1 MPQDYSALTP
11 EQIAQ
16 LQALA
21 ELPDELIDTSDTP
34 EIPADA
40 KGEVGKFYRPVKIK
54 VTLELDAFVLDWFM
68 LSVKG
73 GKGYQKVIN
82 QALMDHIRRQQIA
95 DRVRD

>member
-1 MPQDYSALTP
+1 MPHNYPMLTA
-11 EQIAQ
+11 EQISE

-21 ELPDELIDTSDTP
+21 ELPDELIDTSD
-34 EIPADA
+34 IPSVEFTA

-73 GKGYQKVIN
+73 GKGYQEVIN

>member
-1 MPQDYSALTP
+1 MPQNYPKLTA
-11 EQIAQ
+11 EQINE

-21 ELPDELIDTSDTP
+21 ELPDELIDTSDMP
-34 EIPADA
+34 EIPAGA

-73 GKGYQKVIN
+73 GKGYQQAIN

>member
-1 MPQDYSALTP
+1 MKKGYSRLTA
-11 EQIAQ
+11 EQIEQ

-21 ELPDELIDTSDTP
+21 ELPDELIDTSD
-34 EIPADA
+34 IPSVEFTA

-73 GKGYQKVIN
+73 GKGYQQAIN

-95 DRVRD
+95 GRVRD

>member
-1 MPQDYSALTP
+1 MPQNCPMLTA

-34 EIPADA
+34 EIPASA
-40 KGEVGKFYRPVKIK
+40 KGEVGKFYRPVKIE

-73 GKGYQKVIN
+73 GEGYQQVIN

>member
-1 MPQDYSALTP
+1 MKKGYSKLTA
-11 EQIAQ
+11 EQINE

-21 ELPDELIDTSDTP
+21 ELPDELIDTSD
-34 EIPADA
+34 IPPVDFTS
-40 KGEVGKFYRPVKIK
+40 KGEVGKFYRPVKVK

-95 DRVRD
+95 DRVAD

>member
-1 MPQDYSALTP
+1 MKKGYSRLTA
-11 EQIAQ
+11 EQIEQ

-21 ELPDELIDTSDTP
+21 ELPDELIDTSD
-34 EIPADA
+34 IPSVEFTD
-40 KGEVGKFYRPVKIK
+40 KGEVGKFYRPVKIE

-73 GKGYQKVIN
+73 GEGYQQVIN

-95 DRVRD
+95 DRVPD